1 MTCLVHTS
9 RFTPVDGTD
18 LGVFTLELVVRNVQ
32 VNFSEKSLSF
42 FASKCHNR
50 SLLADYQL
58 FSLWHLLI

>member
-18 LGVFTLELVVRNVQ
+18 LGIFTLELVVRNVQ

-42 FASKCHNR
+42 
-50 SLLADYQL
+50 SLQNAIIIVY
-58 FSLWHLLI
+58 